1 MPLMADDGSF
11 NVTVVDGS
19 AYTGVQAL
27 DGSYN
32 VVQTDGSTLTGIMH
46 PCGAYYVVLAA
57 SSSEY
62 DSPHHACGA
71 YYVSQGTYIPNTM
84 KVTAV
89 SGTLT

>member
-1 MPLMADDGSF
+1 MPLMATDGSF
-11 NVTVVDGS
+11 NVTVVDGT
-19 AYTGVQAL
+19 AYTGLQSI

-32 VVQTDGSTLTGIMH
+32 VVQVDGTTLVGIMH
-46 PCGAYYVVLAA
+46 PCGAYNVVLASTGSA
-57 SSSEY
+57 F
-62 DSPHHACGA
+62 DSPHHASGA